1 MRWIELTGAALGL
14 AGCVVVAS
22 AASAQGFVRE
32 PEDEYLA
39 IPKTPLYRA
48 FLPPEKDLS
57 PRFPT
62 PGNQGQQGSCTAWA
76 VGYAL
81 RSYYEGLR
89 QGWDI
94 NDKTHQVS
102 PASIYNRLNQDRGN
116 CHTGTAISDALK
128 LLKASGAVDLNNFPY
143 SPNVCTQ
150 MPAVES
156 QSSNLWR
163 IADWRRVD
171 MKRPDDIKGE
181 IARENPVVFGMDV
194 SKSLQELRSENIYD
208 DTASERDGG
217 HAMVI
222 VGYSD
227 SRQAFKVMNSWG
239 TDWADDG
246 FGWVSYRAVSML
258 SDRGFVMSVPPKPVE
273 VPIAVVTPPPV
284 PQPNIVPPPIVQPT
298 PQPAPQ
304 PAPQPVVTP
313 VTPVVA
319 VDPPPLPPP
328 PQPPAPPPPPNET
341 PRERLTRTLAGL
353 SCARVT
359 VAPTSGPVTQLSGF
373 VASAEDRA
381 KLAAALGPQG
391 ERITDAL
398 TIHPWPQCEALITF
412 EDAFSKPRGLAVQ
425 VQGGAPATLTAGSK
439 LVVEVTTP
447 DYPTYLYVTYLQAS
461 GDAVHL
467 AQPTGLVPKALPP
480 NTKVTLGA
488 APGGPTYRIGPPFGG
503 EMIVAVASASP
514 LFSGP
519 RPPSEIER
527 DYLTAFRLAFLEKPK
542 PGVPPRIAGAAATTL
557 TTRAP

>member
-1 MRWIELTGAALGL
+1 MLMGRMGLTGAALGFAGALL
-14 AGCVVVAS
+14 AAT

-39 IPKTPLYRA
+39 IAKTPLYRA
-48 FLPPEKDLS
+48 FLPAEVDLS
-57 PRFPT
+57 HRFPE
-62 PGNQGQQGSCTAWA
+62 PGSQGQQGSCTAWA

-81 RSYYEGLR
+81 RSYYEGMR
-89 QGWDI
+89 QGWDV

-102 PASIYNRLNQDRGN
+102 PASIYNRLNQGRGN
-116 CHTGTAISDALK
+116 CSTGTAISDALK
-128 LLKASGAVDLNNFPY
+128 LLKNTGAVDLNNFPY
-143 SPNVCTQ
+143 SPNTCSQVPMIET
-150 MPAVES
+150 

-181 IARENPVVFGMDV
+181 LARENPVVFGMDV
-194 SKSLQELRSENIYD
+194 SKSLQDLRSENIYD
-208 DTASERDGG
+208 DTDSARDGG

-227 SRQAFKVMNSWG
+227 ARQAFKVMNSWG

-246 FGWVSYRAVSML
+246 FGWISYRAVTSL
-258 SDRGFVMSVPPKPVE
+258 SDRGFVMSIPPKPAD
-273 VPIAVVTPPPV
+273 VPIAVVTPPPA
-284 PQPNIVPPPIVQPT
+284 PVPPLQ
-298 PQPAPQ
+298 
-304 PAPQPVVTP
+304 VV
-313 VTPVVA
+313 

-341 PRERLTRTLAGL
+341 PRQRVERILADM
-353 SCARVT
+353 SCKRVNVT
-359 VAPTSGPVTQLSGF
+359 PASGPVAALSGF

-381 KLAAALGPQG
+381 RLASALGPDGARIAAALQ
-391 ERITDAL
+391 
-398 TIHPWPQCEALITF
+398 IHPWPQCEALLTF

-425 VQGGAPATLTAGSK
+425 VQGGSPATLSGGSR

-467 AQPTGLVPKALPP
+467 AQPQGLVPKAFPP

-488 APGGPTYRIGPPFGG
+488 APGGPTYRIGLPFGG

-514 LFSGP
+514 LFAAP